1 MLNFTIKAPLCYCCC
16 VEFPFQV
23 FMSSSEKSEFLSL
36 PMPAS
41 LVTRCVDAAAPLAPA
56 PEDAEDPV
64 SEEEDP
70 KKLDIMDQRRVKG
83 VRRSITRDIRPP
95 SWRKSMTKLQFQS

>member
-1 MLNFTIKAPLCYCCC
+1 MIKAPLCYCCC

-23 FMSSSEKSEFLSL
+23 FMSSSEKSELLSL

-41 LVTRCVDAAAPLAPA
+41 RVTRCVAAAAPLAPA
-56 PEDAEDPV
+56 PEDAEDPE

-83 VRRSITRDIRPP
+83 VRRSITRDMRPP
-95 SWRKSMTKLQFQS
+95 S